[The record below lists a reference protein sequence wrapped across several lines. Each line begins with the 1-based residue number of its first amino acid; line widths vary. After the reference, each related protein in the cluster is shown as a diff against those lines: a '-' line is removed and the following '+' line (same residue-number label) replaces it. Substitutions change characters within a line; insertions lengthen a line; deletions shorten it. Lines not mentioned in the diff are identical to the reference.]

1 MRIYLAASFDA
12 QEAMKARRDGLHAA
26 GYKVTSRWIDV
37 KMVEPESV
45 YAMDHGF
52 GDLQDIQSSDIVII
66 DTNVPSTTGG
76 FNVELGFALGQGIP
90 VMHTGPRV
98 NIFFRHPGV
107 THYTEWSDI
116 LDALK
121 REEQYYD

>member
-1 MRIYLAASFDA
+1 MRIYLAASFKA

-26 GYKVTSRWIDV
+26 GYKVTSRWLDV
-37 KMVEPESV
+37 ERVAPGDVQSTH
-45 YAMDHGF
+45 HGIS
-52 GDLQDIQSSDIVII
+52 DLEDIQSSDIVII
-66 DTNVPSTTGG
+66 DTNEPTTTGG
-76 FNVELGFALGQGIP
+76 FNVELGYALGQGIP
-90 VMHTGPRV
+90 VLYTGPRV
-98 NIFFRHPGV
+98 NIFFGHPGV